1 MEQMA
6 LKEMTDKILIH
17 AHCKGE
23 KAAFEEIIRR
33 YGDGVLGYLTKM
45 SGNRSHADDLFQ
57 ETFVRVHTKAHTF
70 RGENLKPWIY
80 TIATN
85 TAINGFRKQSRQQ
98 ALSLNRPIDCPDGE
112 GCESAVAIEADES
125 SEPSHQAS
133 IEERKGRVRHA
144 IRQLPPRQRAAVILA
159 YYQRLTYRQV
169 AEVLGCSLGS
179 VKTHMFR
186 ALKTLAKTL
195 PDVSGDMI

>member
-6 LKEMTDKILIH
+6 LMEMTDKNLIH
-17 AHCKGE
+17 AHLKGE
-23 KAAFEEIIRR
+23 KTAFEELICR

-45 SGNRSHADDLFQ
+45 SGNRSHAEDLFQ

-85 TAINGFRKQSRQQ
+85 TAINGFRKQNRRQ
-98 ALSLNRPIDCPDGE
+98 ALSLDRRMDCPDGE
-112 GCESAVAIEADES
+112 GCESAVAVVADVT
-125 SEPSHQAS
+125 SEPSHRAV
-133 IEERKGRVRHA
+133 IEEQKEQVRNA
-144 IRQLPPRQRAAVILA
+144 IGQLPPKQRAAVILA

-169 AEVLGCSLGS
+169 AEVLDCSLGS

-186 ALKTLAKTL
+186 ALKTLARTL
-195 PDVSGDMI
+195 PDVSGDMV